1 MAQASLPAIPDP
13 AGTEAGATPGK
24 PVPSP
29 WRYMLNRV
37 PRSQSSDPAP
47 VLHLPL
53 FLPESVAYLRESLQ
67 QRSARD

>member
-1 MAQASLPAIPDP
+1 VAQVSLLALPDP
-13 AGTEAGATPGK
+13 AGTEACATPGK

-53 FLPESVAYLRESLQ
+53 ILPESVAYLRESLQ
-67 QRSARD
+67 QRTERD